1 MRQAVFRLARER
13 MAQRPNIQQRLS
25 SLMKIHVP
33 RIVLLGLF
41 AFAAMG
47 SASATPMKA
56 PAPVH
61 TSDAMPV
68 QAHAEGADNPW
79 PSLASV
85 AAQQPATLLAHDD
98 RYRHDG
104 YRHDRRDD
112 WRRENWRREQW
123 RREQAR
129 REAERRREWQ
139 RHHDRAA
146 HHRYEADHHY
156 YRR

>member
-1 MRQAVFRLARER
+1 
-13 MAQRPNIQQRLS
+13 
-25 SLMKIHVP
+25 MKIHVS

-47 SASATPMKA
+47 SASATPAKA
-56 PAPVH
+56 SMPLPA
-61 TSDAMPV
+61 TKATAS
-68 QAHAEGADNPW
+68 QAHIEGANSPW

-85 AAQQPATLLAHDD
+85 AAAQSATLLAHDD
-98 RYRHDG
+98 RYRRDG
-104 YRHDRRDD
+104 HWHDRRDD
-112 WRRENWRREQW
+112 WRRDQWRRDQW

-129 REAERRREWQ
+129 REAERRRDWQ
-139 RHHDRAA
+139 RRHERAM

>member
-1 MRQAVFRLARER
+1 
-13 MAQRPNIQQRLS
+13 
-25 SLMKIHVP
+25 MKIHVP

-47 SASATPMKA
+47 SASATPMKVS
-56 PAPVH
+56 APVH
-61 TSDAMPV
+61 TPQAMPV
-68 QAHAEGADNPW
+68 QAPDEDANNPW

-98 RYRHDG
+98 RYYRDG

-129 REAERRREWQ
+129 RDAERRREWQ